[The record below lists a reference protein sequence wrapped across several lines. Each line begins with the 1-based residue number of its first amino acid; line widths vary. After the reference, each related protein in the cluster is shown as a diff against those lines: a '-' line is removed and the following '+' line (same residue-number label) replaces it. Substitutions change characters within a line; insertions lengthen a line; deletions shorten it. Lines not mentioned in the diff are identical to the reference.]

1 MHHLHS
7 WVLAQDRQVIV
18 WTEQVG
24 IIHFCVLNSHWAPCP
39 RWWSWTPIAVGIYT
53 LIIGIFPLKRCRDYY
68 HSPTTKRQPYDSG
81 NPTHTRRPAGLWK
94 LEEMLSE
101 DPESSSHFLQL
112 VRGDCWPWKKTASV
126 FVVQLWFDW
135 CVFTTVTKIRKPK
148 VWWPG
153 NEIHVKKQVIGI
165 IQQQNR
171 YIKST
176 SNLEGLKDFKKHT
189 CFWVAV
195 LLAPRGLRREICST
209 CSWDQVCSHHCGF
222 AGRVFNLDFFGK
234 ERLHT
239 SHFVSWKKSPFGRK
253 TPGFSQKPPRVWG
266 KKLGCLLI
274 FLRWSSCLI
283 DLCFAPWKTLS
294 QLSNKTTC
302 QKRGPSTRVIGFFYG
317 FLPI

>member
-1 MHHLHS
+1 
-7 WVLAQDRQVIV
+7 
-18 WTEQVG
+18 
-24 IIHFCVLNSHWAPCP
+24 
-39 RWWSWTPIAVGIYT
+39 
-53 LIIGIFPLKRCRDYY
+53 
-68 HSPTTKRQPYDSG
+68 
-81 NPTHTRRPAGLWK
+81 
-94 LEEMLSE
+94 MLSE
-101 DPESSSHFLQL
+101 DPGSSSHFLQL
-112 VRGDCWPWKKTASV
+112 VRGYCWPWKKTASV

-274 FLRWSSCLI
+274 FPPMELMFNWFMFCTMKNPESTQQQNNLPEKRPLNSSYWVFPWVFSYLGNSPFLFSLGHPMNPHPTLVAFIIIQRKVNVFETQSTLQRWELQVRPLEMVQRCREFNESFGACH
-283 DLCFAPWKTLS
+283 
-294 QLSNKTTC
+294 
-302 QKRGPSTRVIGFFYG
+302 TRIFIGG
-317 FLPI
+317 